1 MDPLSR
7 NQGLCEDESPSSL
20 QSPESSSTSKGKNI
34 DPEAHNSYDVL
45 LASRNPKKRS
55 GRIKFK
61 ETRHPVYRGIRRRN
75 SGKWVCEV
83 REPVNNSRIWLGT
96 YPTAEMA
103 ARANDVAAIALRGR
117 SACLNF
123 EDSVWRLPLPD
134 SSDVKDIQIAAAK
147 AAETFRPPK
156 NETCAGASTGENTTS
171 SLVLQEDE
179 MFEMQDEDEI
189 FGMPELINSMAEGM
203 LISPPQYAQSDG
215 SYEDDDMDDAANL
228 SIWSY
233 SF

>member
-1 MDPLSR
+1 MDQLLTNQELS
-7 NQGLCEDESPSSL
+7 EYPSPSSV
-20 QSPESSSTSKGKNI
+20 QSPTETTSKGKNI
-34 DPEAHNSYDVL
+34 DPQAHNSYDVL

-83 REPVNNSRIWLGT
+83 REPVKNSRIWLGT

-117 SACLNF
+117 NACLNF
-123 EDSVWRLPLPD
+123 EDSVWRLPVPD
-134 SSDVKDIQIAAAK
+134 SSHVKDIQKAAAK
-147 AAETFRPPK
+147 AAEAFRPPK
-156 NETCAGASTGENTTS
+156 NHKGTSGDTTS
-171 SLVLQEDE
+171 LGVEED
-179 MFEMQDEDEI
+179 MFDMDEDEI

-203 LISPPQYAQSDG
+203 LISPPQYVQSDG
-215 SYEDDDMDDAANL
+215 CCEDDDLDDIPDL
-228 SIWSY
+228 SLWSF